1 MMPQPRRLPTLLAY
15 AAVVATD
22 LTIFMTDQPGELGRL
37 GRVLGEK
44 GVNIEGICALIG
56 AGGTGEIHLLV
67 EDDEAAFAA
76 LAEAGVEVAS
86 EQEVAV
92 VEVDEDRPGILG
104 DVSRRLGEADVNITL
119 AYLAT
124 RTRLVFAADDLA
136 RAKALLEARQP
147 WRADPQEGR

>member
-1 MMPQPRRLPTLLAY
+1 M
-15 AAVVATD
+15 ATD
-22 LTIFMTDQPGELGRL
+22 ITIVVTDQPGELGRL
-37 GRVLGEK
+37 GRILGDR
-44 GVNIEGICALIG
+44 GVNIEGFCAITG
-56 AGGTGEIHLLV
+56 GGGTAEVHLLV

-92 VEVDEDRPGILG
+92 VEVDSDRPGILG
-104 DVSRRLGEADVNITL
+104 EISRKLADADLNISL

-136 RAKALLEARQP
+136 KAQALLA
-147 WRADPQEGR
+147 